1 MTDYI
6 VASGRVLAKMCS
18 INMQYCYRAAA
29 IQLGSLVS
37 ILAYSVYVIKVN
49 KLNSSQNSCLSYSN
63 YSDERVSKHQIQM
76 ANAQT
81 KFKSLLV

>member
-6 VASGRVLAKMCS
+6 VASGRVSAKMCS

-49 KLNSSQNSCLSYSN
+49 KLNSSQNSCLSYTTTAMKEYLSIR
-63 YSDERVSKHQIQM
+63 YKWQM
-76 ANAQT
+76 HRLNLKAY
-81 KFKSLLV
+81 